1 MADKRIDELEE
12 ATSITGTD
20 LFVLEQANTAK
31 KLTGQTMTNFLL
43 ALANGHGGISTIAK
57 TSSTGTNPVVDTYT
71 ITFADNTTTTFQVTN
86 GVKGDQ
92 GPRGYTGNPGADIT
106 ITSTSVQ
113 YQEWTSGTSYPTGTW
128 LDNPPSVA
136 QGNFLWTRTIV
147 NYSDGGQTVAYSV
160 ARNGVDGSGAV
171 STVCGVSPDGSGNVA
186 LTAANVGALPDSYQ
200 PPVTSV
206 NNKTGTVVLD
216 NDDVN
221 AERCLKVTATP
232 TAAGWYRAASFDVP
246 NNVQNGAW
254 GFILDIN
261 ITRTYGATDNELHYI
276 RLFGAYNNLK
286 FLNEVSQSNSL
297 GITKIR
303 YTTSSAKAY
312 IDIYSTLITNGN
324 AITVDIVPHT
334 NPIYI
339 KSLKAES
346 LQSVA
351 DAPSGETIT
360 ASYNFHWDISS
371 TTIDISSSVTLNGF
385 TELQKKA
392 TLHDGVVDIFIET
405 NFTIY
410 QADYEY
416 TIGAVAAAYA
426 PKSNVFFTA
435 QLTDANF
442 NPRGLALFTIY
453 TNGNMTVR
461 INNTDGNYPILH
473 ANYSIF

>member
-113 YQEWTSGTSYPTGTW
+113 YQQWTSGTSYPTGTW
-128 LDNPPSVA
+128 LDNPPSIA

-147 NYSDGGQTVAYSV
+147 NYSDGGQTIAYSV
-160 ARNGVDGSGAV
+160 ARNGVDGNGAV

-186 LTAANVGALPDSYQ
+186 LTASDVGALPSSYQ
-200 PPVTSV
+200 APVTSV
-206 NNKTGTVVLD
+206 NNKTGAVVLD

-221 AERCLKVTATP
+221 AERCLKVTSIP
-232 TAAGWYRAASFDVP
+232 TAAGWYRVASFEVAND
-246 NNVQNGAW
+246 VQNGVW
-254 GFILDIN
+254 GFIFDIN
-261 ITRTYGATDNELHYI
+261 ITRAFGYANNEVHSI
-276 RLFGAYNNLK
+276 RLLGAFNNIQ
-286 FLNEVSQSNSL
+286 FVNEVSKSNAI
-297 GITKIR
+297 GITAIR
-303 YTTSSAKAY
+303 YTTSSTKAY
-312 IDIYSTLITNGN
+312 IDINCGANGTGG
-324 AITVDIVPHT
+324 AVTVDIVPHT
-334 NPIYI
+334 NPAYI

-371 TTIDISSSVTLNGF
+371 TTIDISSSITLNGF

-405 NFTIY
+405 LFTSY

-416 TIGAVAAAYA
+416 TIGAVAATYA
-426 PKSNVFFTA
+426 PTSNVFFTA

-461 INNTDGNYPILH
+461 VNNTLGNYPILH
-473 ANYSIF
+473 ATYSIF